1 MRLSNL
7 FLKFFG
13 LFNWVGLEVK
23 TVKWGYCMV
32 WKSKERSISSLVCL
46 FQEVNNMLGVETK
59 KLYKFEN

>member
-7 FLKFFG
+7 LLKFWSFKLG
-13 LFNWVGLEVK
+13 GVGSK
-23 TVKWGYCMV
+23 DGKMGYCMV

-59 KLYKFEN
+59 